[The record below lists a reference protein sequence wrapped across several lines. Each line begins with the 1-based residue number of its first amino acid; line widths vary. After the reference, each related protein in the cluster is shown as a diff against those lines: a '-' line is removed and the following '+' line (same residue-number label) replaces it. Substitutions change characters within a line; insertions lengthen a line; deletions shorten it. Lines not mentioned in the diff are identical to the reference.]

1 MLLTQSRTRHI
12 NTVTHEGK
20 VLIVAT
26 VVENG
31 SATLHY
37 TVKQDGFE
45 DSALQNPNGSGWE
58 AFKPLELPNDR
69 LGDASVA
76 AKEQAE
82 LTDKQGKYLLRSI
95 YDSAALTADAPVQL
109 VSHDGHLYL
118 FRQSTRSTLL
128 VDRFVLDGMTN
139 TLTPKLEVR
148 FKRSRQRYAP
158 LKAMRINSGGQM
170 ESLDSLD
177 FRDMQNRPF
186 TEPTTELCP
195 ELLSQL
201 QNGWFGV
208 IVTPT
213 HEQEHYRWHIF
224 AHNRSSGQVD
234 LVTLRAG
241 SDQLFDLQDYWFR
254 TIDPITDQVQYE
266 SIPGLIHRQLKL
278 QDSAGAPLAATN
290 GLAVIN
296 YDVQR
301 EQQTQNGPQ
310 MLRDASKVLLAVP
323 TAAGT
328 AALSFAI
335 GADGRLAQ
343 IAADSKDEL
352 LRSQEREILLPL
364 NLLDNIRAVGD
375 STAAPAGVITGM
387 RRSDDDDS
395 ADRVRVQVSA
405 DDKQAVS
412 RLKSGDTVKLSNT
425 TSYNGLYQVAQA
437 ANGSFVIEA
446 PFKYGELGD
455 WEKVEEEESGLIF
468 DGMLTGYEKAADGK
482 LKVHAVNHGLAAGDL
497 VQIVGD
503 GDYGGEYPV
512 LQHDE
517 GSFTIERPW
526 AGGAAVNVKLES
538 RKRRGLVL
546 DGKRDWIAAPFSQPV
561 NLSAGFTVEAWVKL
575 NSEADQTV
583 LTTQAETKA
592 GAAAS
597 QAAATATLALRSG
610 KFTVAITRPVLG
622 RTSALRIESAAPA
635 PLREWV
641 HVACTF
647 DGKALHL
654 LENGAVTAT
663 VTVEELNRKARSGQ
677 DALAKQLEKDV
688 AELRAAYTA
697 NPKHPANYWFR
708 MTLRADEKVVT
719 AGLETS
725 LSRDQVDHR
734 AEQLWRLEPQGDGSF
749 AVRNKATNW
758 VLEYVMA
765 DRPVQQTE
773 WRNADSQK
781 WTLEANANN
790 FYTFHTKLD
799 GKVLDGYLGGFL
811 VGNPWPADMV
821 NAHWQQWRLE
831 AVGRALAVEM
841 QAALDALQGKG
852 NQRKPSFSLSVS
864 GLSLAAAPQIKAGKL
879 QPVDALQG
887 QLADVRLWTTGRSD
901 KAIADAMHLQLTG
914 REVGLAGYWRLGGI
928 ALEEDGSQRV
938 FDFSV
943 NANHGVVQGAPY
955 AGGVTL
961 GRTLRD
967 GKTDAVKFSN
977 DDLFAV
983 REGAVYIESFEFR
996 TDKPVDPMNADG
1008 KKGAIFAPSL
1018 WGRLSRSA
1026 AQKLSFASMQENFQ
1040 FEDVGDGWQR
1050 ASCRF
1055 IVPEGVR
1062 LLRCFEVAGVAGDW
1076 TTLEVRRHALKL
1088 VSDTVT
1094 KSAIVEPAK
1103 LPALASSL
1111 ANPAQPAELLRELD
1125 SKEREEAPLVT
1136 RQKELERLLG
1146 DIANRN
1152 ETERRRNDYQN
1163 LVQSLTWAR
1172 DARQREYDAALASPP
1187 TGEVK
1192 NLRDGQQ
1199 YDVDYTH
1206 LDWHIHTASV
1216 EAPPGKRVTG
1226 IQFYKLSSRLAVKI
1240 RCANADGSGEEWV
1253 VNENLNGN
1261 AADHQ
1266 DWIDTAPVKCPKDKV
1281 VTGVQLHKKG
1291 NRSAIKIRCSY
1302 PWGGGDEW
1310 VLNDADAGFFRSRR
1324 SEQNDFIDM
1333 APVTLSAD
1341 QVVSGVQIYQK
1352 GNRFAPLA
1360 TYYST
1365 AQINQARYAL
1375 DSAMAELAAAQ
1386 AELNR
1391 LNQALGSSDSQR
1403 QQWQAELD
1411 KINGELVKVRQRMAE
1426 VTTSYLGTIA
1436 AANNTAQAMPDLPD
1450 QKDPRGLQVQ
1460 GALLPFAV
1468 SATRLHAM
1476 ESCAGRVTLS
1486 YQDGD
1491 GNLRQ
1496 THYDAA
1502 YDADGKGE
1510 EWLPDG
1516 YRAAL
1521 ALDGRGAAL
1530 PLPAPAFADLTNQVT
1545 IEFWAKGGSDL
1556 PKVNALLG
1564 ALDNGGNR
1572 RLCIQLPNE
1581 KGEVVWEAGQK
1592 QANGAMDSLAKA
1604 ADASLYRGRWTHWA
1618 FVKDAGAGEMRIY
1631 VDGKLWAKNDPKAT
1645 DGGPR
1650 HQPVSGISQAALGG
1664 FPNQR
1669 PNWHGQLCE
1678 LRIWNVA
1685 LGEREIEA
1693 NSVLTLSGAE
1703 PGLSAYYPLNEAQ
1716 GDLARDHTGR
1726 GQAFSITGGAWAPCT
1741 APIGRLQRFPVVLL
1755 GARAS
1760 FDGTNAITLP
1770 QMTPD
1775 FGEGVSIE
1783 ARVRFDQF
1791 RTWSRIIDLCDAAM
1805 QKTILLAN
1813 KDDSRRLIFQVHRG
1827 GGVVSTL
1834 EASTDLPQGQWV
1846 HVVAAIEKD
1855 GQGHLYLDGV
1865 EVAAGKMELPE
1876 RVARVYNYLGK
1887 GSWGNP
1893 LFQGEMEA
1901 VRLYTYALSGQE
1913 VKGLM
1918 QGSFEAA
1925 VICAEYS
1932 RVRVD
1937 AQRRKSVMMLRGVAL
1952 PTLGGLRLLDEQRIE
1967 DLEMQWI
1974 GNAQIKPTLIGYIE
1988 GAPPLPSEN
1997 LTEEQDYNG
2006 ATAVE
2011 LIQSSDVEYS
2021 WTREQDV
2028 SLGAEASLFVGV
2040 DAKVSAGIGVETELL
2055 STRAGMN
2062 VATNFAYHWQNASTV
2077 GASHSLMSSDRL
2089 ELRGMQE
2096 AEARFPHLGQ
2106 RFIPKNIGYA
2116 LVVSGLADVFVSKL
2130 RRSGRMIGYQVLP
2143 VEGVPLDV
2151 NTITFLINPA
2161 YTMAG
2166 SLDGLTGSHATT
2178 DRFFRHVPEMRSQYG
2193 SLYPASYFR
2202 LKEAYDLKAQ
2212 IDEQDKLHQAYFNQ
2226 FNAGLVDESSLD
2238 RQAGGATS
2246 TEDVVG
2252 VRSQDRND
2260 SRVEQEIR
2268 ELDKKIEDA
2277 EGELAALQRQMPANQ
2292 AEIAKKQKEL
2302 DDLKQQKREKEQAER
2317 TAAGEQRQ
2325 ADIAKAHTDLSAR
2338 ANASDSFASWQIKM
2352 QNLQVRAG
2360 KRNIVNT
2367 YVWDGDGGFHAEE
2380 QQFAST
2386 VEHSIG
2392 GSFDFGFGIGGEGAF
2407 AVSGVAV
2414 GLTGMASV
2422 NMTQT
2427 MHKTER
2433 SSKGMELHVD
2443 LSGVESRGI
2452 TDYRDFPIHPGEK
2465 VDRYRF
2471 MSFFLENSANHWHDF
2486 FNYVID
2492 PEWLASNDEE
2502 ARALRQAQSARP
2514 NKVWRVLHRVTY
2526 VERPALM
2533 GFGRRVVKRDEAADD
2548 IRALRDQLTDLQGKV
2563 ATLQREINEKLDQLL
2578 TRKA

>member
-1 MLLTQSRTRHI
+1 M
-12 NTVTHEGK
+12 
-20 VLIVAT
+20 
-26 VVENG
+26 
-31 SATLHY
+31 
-37 TVKQDGFE
+37 
-45 DSALQNPNGSGWE
+45 
-58 AFKPLELPNDR
+58 
-69 LGDASVA
+69 
-76 AKEQAE
+76 
-82 LTDKQGKYLLRSI
+82 
-95 YDSAALTADAPVQL
+95 
-109 VSHDGHLYL
+109 
-118 FRQSTRSTLL
+118 
-128 VDRFVLDGMTN
+128 
-139 TLTPKLEVR
+139 
-148 FKRSRQRYAP
+148 
-158 LKAMRINSGGQM
+158 
-170 ESLDSLD
+170 
-177 FRDMQNRPF
+177 
-186 TEPTTELCP
+186 
-195 ELLSQL
+195 
-201 QNGWFGV
+201 
-208 IVTPT
+208 
-213 HEQEHYRWHIF
+213 
-224 AHNRSSGQVD
+224 
-234 LVTLRAG
+234 
-241 SDQLFDLQDYWFR
+241 
-254 TIDPITDQVQYE
+254 QYE
-266 SIPGLIHRQLKL
+266 SIPGLIHRVLEL
-278 QDSAGAPLAATN
+278 QDNTGAPLAATN
-290 GLAVIN
+290 GLAVIK

-310 MLRDASKVLLAVP
+310 LVRDASKVLLAVP

-328 AALSFAI
+328 ATLSFAI
-335 GADGRLAQ
+335 GVDGRLAQ
-343 IAADSKDEL
+343 IAGDSKDEL

-412 RLKSGDTVKLSNT
+412 KLKSGDTVKLTNT
-425 TSYNGLYQVAQA
+425 TSYNGLYRVAKA
-437 ANGSFVIEA
+437 DDGSFVIEA

-468 DGMLTGYEKAADGK
+468 DGMLTGYEKAGDGK

-497 VQIVGD
+497 VQIMGD
-503 GDYGGEYPV
+503 GDYSGEYPV
-512 LQHDE
+512 IQHDE

-526 AGGAAVNVKLES
+526 AGGEAVNLKLES

-546 DGKRDWIAAPFSQPV
+546 DGKRDWIAAPFSQPI

-575 NSEADQTV
+575 NSDADQTV
-583 LTTQAETKA
+583 VATQAETKP
-592 GAAAS
+592 GIAAS
-597 QAAATATLALRSG
+597 QAAATATVALRSG
-610 KFTVAITRPVLG
+610 KFTIAITRPLLG
-622 RTSALRIESAAPA
+622 RASALRIESAAPA

-641 HVACTF
+641 HVACAF
-647 DGKALHL
+647 DGKELHL
-654 LENGAVTAT
+654 LENGVVTAT
-663 VTVEELNRKARSGQ
+663 VSVEELNRKARSGQ
-677 DALAKQLEKDV
+677 DALAKQMEKEA

-697 NPKHPANYWFR
+697 NPNHPANYWIR
-708 MTLRADEKVVT
+708 MALRADDNVVT
-719 AGLETS
+719 AGLETG

-734 AEQLWRLEPQGDGSF
+734 VEQLWRLEPQGDGSF
-749 AVRNKATNW
+749 AIRNKATNR
-758 VLEYVMA
+758 VLDYVMA

-799 GKVLDGYLGGFL
+799 GKVLDGYLGGFI

-831 AVGRALAVEM
+831 TVGPALALETE
-841 QAALDALQGKG
+841 AALDMLQGKG
-852 NQRKPSFSLSVS
+852 NQRKPSFSLGVS
-864 GLSLAAAPQIKAGKL
+864 NLSLAAAPQFKAGNV
-879 QPVDALQG
+879 QPTDLLQG
-887 QLADVRLWTTGRSD
+887 QLADVRLWTIGRSD

-914 REVGLAGYWRLGGI
+914 REVGLVGYWRLGGI

-967 GKTDAVKFSN
+967 GKTDVVKFSN
-977 DDLFAV
+977 DDLCAV
-983 REGAVYIESFEFR
+983 REGAIYIESFEFR
-996 TDKPVDPMNADG
+996 ADKPVDPMNADG
-1008 KKGAIFAPSL
+1008 KNGVIFAPSL

-1026 AQKLSFASMQENFQ
+1026 AQKLSFAPMQEKYQ
-1040 FEDVGDGWQR
+1040 FDDLGDGWQR
-1050 ASCRF
+1050 AACRF

-1076 TTLEVRRHALKL
+1076 ATLEVRRHALKL

-1094 KSAIVEPAK
+1094 LSTLDESAK
-1103 LPALASSL
+1103 LTTLASSL
-1111 ANPAQPAELLRELD
+1111 ANPAQPAELLRALD
-1125 SKEREEAPLVT
+1125 GKEREEAPLVT

-1152 ETERRRNDYQN
+1152 ETERRRNEYQN

-1187 TGEVK
+1187 TGEIK
-1192 NLRDGQQ
+1192 NTRDGQQ

-1240 RCANADGSGEEWV
+1240 RCANADGFGEEWV
-1253 VNENLNGN
+1253 VNEDLNGN

-1266 DWIDTAPVKCPKDKV
+1266 DWIDTAPVKCPTDKV
-1281 VTGVQLHKKG
+1281 VTGVQLYKKG

-1333 APVTLSAD
+1333 APVTLAAD

-1375 DSAMAELAAAQ
+1375 DSANAQLAVAQ

-1391 LNQALGSSDSQR
+1391 LNQALNSSDGQR
-1403 QQWQAELD
+1403 QQWQTELD
-1411 KINGELVKVRQRMAE
+1411 EINRKLTAVRQRIAE
-1426 VTTSYLGTIA
+1426 LTTSYLEVIA
-1436 AANNTAQAMPDLPD
+1436 KANNTAQSMPDLAD
-1450 QKDPRGLQVQ
+1450 QEDPRGLQVQ
-1460 GALLPFAV
+1460 GARLPFAV
-1468 SATRLHAM
+1468 SATRLHAL

-1486 YQDGD
+1486 YQDSD

-1510 EWLPDG
+1510 EWLLDG

-1530 PLPAPAFADLTNQVT
+1530 PLPAPVFADLNHQIT
-1545 IEFWAKGGSDL
+1545 IEFWARGGSDL
-1556 PKVNALLG
+1556 PRVNALLG
-1564 ALDNGGNR
+1564 ALDSGGNR

-1592 QANGAMDSLAKA
+1592 QGNGAIDSLVKA
-1604 ADASLYRGRWTHWA
+1604 ADAGLYRGRWTHWA
-1618 FVKDAGAGEMRIY
+1618 FIKDVGAGEMRIY

-1645 DGGPR
+1645 DGGPH
-1650 HQPVSGISQAALGG
+1650 HQPLSDVSQAALGG

-1685 LGEREIEA
+1685 LDEREIEA
-1693 NSVLTLSGAE
+1693 NSVLTLSGNE
-1703 PGLSAYYPLNEAQ
+1703 PGLIAYYPLNEAQ
-1716 GDLARDHTGR
+1716 GDLARDHSGR
-1726 GQAFSITGGAWAPCT
+1726 GQNFSIVGGAWTPCT
-1741 APIGRLQRFPVVLL
+1741 APIGRLQRFPLGLL
-1755 GARAS
+1755 GPRAP

-1775 FGEGVSIE
+1775 FSEGISIE

-1791 RTWSRIIDLCDAAM
+1791 RSWSRIIDLCDAARE
-1805 QKTILLAN
+1805 KTILLAN
-1813 KDDSRRLIFQVHRG
+1813 KEESRRLIFQVHRG

-1846 HVVAAIEKD
+1846 HVVAAIERD
-1855 GQGHLYLDGV
+1855 GQGHLYVDGV

-1876 RVARVYNYLGK
+1876 RVERVYNYLGK

-1901 VRLYTYALSGQE
+1901 VRLYTYALSSQE

-1918 QGSFEAA
+1918 QGGFEAA

-1952 PTLGGLRLLDEQRIE
+1952 PALGGLRLLDEQRIE
-1967 DLEMQWI
+1967 EPEMQWI

-2166 SLDGLTGSHATT
+2166 SLDGLTGSHATS

-2238 RQAGGATS
+2238 RQVGGAAS

-2260 SRVEQEIR
+2260 SRVEQEMR

-2277 EGELAALQRQMPANQ
+2277 EGELAVLQGQMPTNQ

-2302 DDLKQQKREKEQAER
+2302 DDLKQQKREKEQAGR
-2317 TAAGEQRQ
+2317 TEAGEQRQ
-2325 ADIAKAHTDLSAR
+2325 ADIAKAHADLSAR

-2352 QNLQVRAG
+2352 ENLQVRAG

-2452 TDYRDFPIHPGEK
+2452 TDYRDYPMLPGEK

-2492 PEWLASNDEE
+2492 PEWLTSNDEE

-2563 ATLQREINEKLDQLL
+2563 ATLQKEINEKLDQLL